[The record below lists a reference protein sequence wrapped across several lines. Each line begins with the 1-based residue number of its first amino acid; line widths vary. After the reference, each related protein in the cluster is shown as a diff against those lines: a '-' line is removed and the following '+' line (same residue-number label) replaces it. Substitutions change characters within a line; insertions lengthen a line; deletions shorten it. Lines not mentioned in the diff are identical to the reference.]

1 MLLEITL
8 VLAMLGGGNPAPQA
22 TPQSELAAAISDY
35 NAMPASEAKYARYLT
50 LYAADRP
57 EVEKTLFFWVNSLSN
72 QRVLK
77 LPIKLSDTLYRVDL
91 RDYGW
96 SLESWAA
103 VAAEDP
109 YYNGAYGNLIVR
121 GDWFIVQTSDGTR
134 SPSYYRLLYGL
145 GKEPKNADEF
155 RKFWAADVNLAR
167 QQGAEVGAVV
177 DTDDSIVALHNR
189 IIAQIRTVNGWYW
202 QSFDTNADSGK
213 KNALE
218 NLHVGFQFDA
228 QEHIISL
235 RNGLHA
241 YLLSDAKG
249 ARLEFADPAIAK
261 DRTGHKR
268 ATVDNPISCV
278 RCHGR
283 SDGVIPPGNKLLDLL
298 NNGGLATSNDKTL
311 QQKLEAFYLTDNG
324 QDMRDAQRNYAAQ
337 IMYLTGW
344 TGRVNTEKFERMV
357 RWYDQK
363 VTLDQAAIELGVSKE
378 RLVKAAET
386 LVLVGKDDRNGQ
398 LSSLVRLGSCSR
410 TIWESAVFKK
420 TQALLTVA
428 K

>member
-1 MLLEITL
+1 MLNAI
-8 VLAMLGGGNPAPQA
+8 LAVALTIALPAQPV

-35 NAMPASEAKYARYLT
+35 NTLQVEDAKYSRYLT
-50 LYAADRP
+50 LYATERSDTD
-57 EVEKTLFFWVNSLSN
+57 KTLNFWVNSLSSKS
-72 QRVLK
+72 VLK
-77 LPIKLSDTLYRVDL
+77 NPLKISDTLYRVDL

-96 SLESWAA
+96 SLEAWGNL
-103 VAAEDP
+103 VKEDP
-109 YYNGAYGNLIVR
+109 YYNGAYGGLIVR

-134 SPSYYRLLYGL
+134 SNSYYQLLYGV
-145 GKEPKNADEF
+145 GKEPKNAQEYRDRWF
-155 RKFWAADVNLAR
+155 IDLGKARAA
-167 QQGAEVGAVV
+167 GAETGTIV

-189 IIAQIRTVNGWYW
+189 LIAKVKTVTGWYW
-202 QSFDTNADSGK
+202 QSFDTLKDDGAR
-213 KNALE
+213 NALE
-218 NLHVGFQFDA
+218 NANSTFKFDA
-228 QEHIISL
+228 QEHITTL
-235 RNGLHA
+235 PNGLHT
-241 YLLSDAKG
+241 YLLSGAKG
-249 ARLEFADPAIAK
+249 ERLEFADPGIAK

-268 ATVDNPISCV
+268 NTVDNPISCV

-344 TGRVNTEKFERMV
+344 TGRVNTEKFERVV

-386 LVLVGKDDRNGQ
+386 LVLVAKDDRNGQ
-398 LSSLVRLGSCSR
+398 LSSLVKLGSCSR
-410 TIWESAVFKK
+410 SIWETAVFKK